1 MIRNSREAVFFNAK
15 KNYKV
20 AQMQRKEVKMEK
32 IKVTVIAI
40 WSAIMGWLGVLA
52 TPVMALV
59 VSNAIDYFSGCIAAK
74 FRGQQISSYKSIEG
88 IAKKICMWLLVA
100 VGYMIDVILMYASST
115 IGIELPFKYLV
126 ACFVSVWLVCNEI
139 ISILENIAD
148 IGVKLPPF
156 MQPAIMRLK
165 SLVESKAAIEDKT
178 NIINKNN
185 ESEEN

>member
-1 MIRNSREAVFFNAK
+1 
-15 KNYKV
+15 
-20 AQMQRKEVKMEK
+20 MEK
-32 IKVTVIAI
+32 VKIAVIAI
-40 WSAIMGWLGVLA
+40 WTVIAGKLGVL
-52 TPVMALV
+52 TIPVVSLV
-59 VSNAIDYFSGCIAAK
+59 VSNVIDYFSGCIATK
-74 FRGQQISSYKSIEG
+74 FRGQHISSYKSIEG
-88 IAKKICMWLLVA
+88 IAKKICMWLLVI
-100 VGYMIDVILMYASST
+100 VGYMIDAMLMYASST

-126 ACFVSVWLVCNEI
+126 ACLVAIWLVCNEI

>member
-1 MIRNSREAVFFNAK
+1 
-15 KNYKV
+15 
-20 AQMQRKEVKMEK
+20 MEK
-32 IKVTVIAI
+32 VKIAVIAI
-40 WSAIMGWLGVLA
+40 WTVIAGKLGIL
-52 TPVMALV
+52 TIPVVSLV
-59 VSNAIDYFSGCIAAK
+59 VSNVIDYFSGCIAAK
-74 FRGQQISSYKSIEG
+74 FRGQHISSYKSIEG
-88 IAKKICMWLLVA
+88 IAKKICMWLLVI
-100 VGYMIDVILMYASST
+100 VGYMIDAMLMYASST

-126 ACFVSVWLVCNEI
+126 ACLVAVWLVCNEI

-156 MQPAIMRLK
+156 MQPAITRLK